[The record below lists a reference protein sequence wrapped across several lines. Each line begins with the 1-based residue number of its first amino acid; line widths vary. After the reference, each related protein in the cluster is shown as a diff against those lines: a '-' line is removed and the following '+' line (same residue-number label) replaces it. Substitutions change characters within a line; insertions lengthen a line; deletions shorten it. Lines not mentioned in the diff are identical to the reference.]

1 MFIGF
6 GAFECVKELIIAD
19 LTAWRS
25 HVITIAF
32 STVVGTIASFFVLRN
47 QQRLS
52 DQAMQELMRRTE
64 AERALH
70 ESEAL
75 ITLIIDSVPARISY
89 VGTDGCYHFVNRSY
103 EERFGLPREEIVG
116 RSLAE
121 FFGDDFVAGISD
133 EVAAVLAGRE
143 VMFERSLTTGTG
155 SEECVR
161 ISYVPHTDG
170 DGQVL
175 GFIAQVFDI
184 TEHKRIERELRAK
197 QQELSALAVE
207 LSLAEERERR
217 RIAGEL
223 HDQVG
228 QNLILANFM
237 LHSLSESLADRGQ
250 SESCRE
256 VCRIVG
262 KTIEDLRSLSFQL
275 SPPLLST
282 MGLAPALGWLGAKLG
297 ADYHLTVE
305 LTDDEQPKPLSDE
318 IRVTIFK
325 AVRELLINIAKH
337 ARTGRARVALQ
348 RVEDRIR
355 VTVEDEGVGFD
366 VAGVNLN
373 SSGKGGF
380 GLYNVRQRI
389 EYLGGV
395 LSVESTPGGGT
406 RTTIFAPVAAA

>member
-1 MFIGF
+1 
-6 GAFECVKELIIAD
+6 
-19 LTAWRS
+19 
-25 HVITIAF
+25 
-32 STVVGTIASFFVLRN
+32 
-47 QQRLS
+47 
-52 DQAMQELMRRTE
+52 
-64 AERALH
+64 
-70 ESEAL
+70 
-75 ITLIIDSVPARISY
+75 
-89 VGTDGCYHFVNRSY
+89 
-103 EERFGLPREEIVG
+103 
-116 RSLAE
+116 
-121 FFGDDFVAGISD
+121 
-133 EVAAVLAGRE
+133 
-143 VMFERSLTTGTG
+143 
-155 SEECVR
+155 
-161 ISYVPHTDG
+161 
-170 DGQVL
+170 
-175 GFIAQVFDI
+175 
-184 TEHKRIERELRAK
+184 
-197 QQELSALAVE
+197 
-207 LSLAEERERR
+207 
-217 RIAGEL
+217 
-223 HDQVG
+223 
-228 QNLILANFM
+228 
-237 LHSLSESLADRGQ
+237 
-250 SESCRE
+250 
-256 VCRIVG
+256 
-262 KTIEDLRSLSFQL
+262 LRSLSFQL